1 MMMGSME
8 EVIWMASVRFRDTQ
22 RDMLALS
29 RCSLS
34 IRCAT
39 KYRIHDA
46 RDHRRASLAVIP
58 YVIQC
63 ISYLSQ
69 PRGKS

>member
-1 MMMGSME
+1 MVGSME

-34 IRCAT
+34 LLRCAT
-39 KYRIHDA
+39 ISRIHDA

-63 ISYLSQ
+63 VSYLSQ